1 MTEGKPKLRSKNANK
16 KQTKHFIDLNVA
28 LEDDLLVA
36 KEFVDFLKSNIKVQG
51 KKGNLGE
58 VITVSLSDKK
68 VAVASKIDLQ
78 KRYLKYLT
86 KKYLKKNDILDYL
99 RVVASDKNTYTIKYV
114 KLGENAEENAEA

>member
-1 MTEGKPKLRSKNANK
+1 MTDHKTKIRSKIANK
-16 KQTKHFIDLNVA
+16 KQTKYFIDLNVA

-58 VITVSLSDKK
+58 LITVTLSDKK
-68 VAVASKIDLQ
+68 VAVAAKTDLQ

-114 KLGENAEENAEA
+114 KLGENAEDNAEA

>member
-1 MTEGKPKLRSKNANK
+1 MTDHKTKIRSKTANK
-16 KQTKHFIDLNVA
+16 KQTKYFIDLNVA

-58 VITVSLSDKK
+58 LITVTLSDKK
-68 VAVASKIDLQ
+68 VAVAAKTDLQ

-114 KLGENAEENAEA
+114 KLGENAEDNAEA